1 MSVPSVSVIILY
13 SFNDIK
19 RPERCDNAKAAK
31 KFPLRFFKKI
41 RNFAP
46 TVTKTAVYEQN
57 STFYR
62 REAGRSQKLRVQ
74 RELEKYAIIC
84 IM

>member
-1 MSVPSVSVIILY
+1 MAQEGLKSAIMQKWRNFFLM
-13 SFNDIK
+13 
-19 RPERCDNAKAAK
+19 
-31 KFPLRFFKKI
+31 RFLKKI

-46 TVTKTAVYEQN
+46 TVTKTDFYEQN

-74 RELEKYAIIC
+74 RELEKYAIIRSGLTPL
-84 IM
+84 ILQS